1 MIPEKVTNAVAYLVS
16 KGAFADE
23 ATAYEAF
30 LDAWRERQLMQYEL
44 GLLAE
49 AEHSGPPVDAE
60 TVFAD
65 IAERLKRMGVS

>member
-1 MIPEKVTNAVAYLVS
+1 MIPEKVTSAVSYLVS
-16 KGAFADE
+16 KGEFPDE
-23 ATAYEAF
+23 AAAYEAF
-30 LDAWRERQLMQYEL
+30 LNAWRERQMMHYEL

-65 IAERLKRMGVS
+65 IAERLKRMGAV